1 MGTARNIWIATATT
15 PKPLWAIAIG
25 VLAFLFAKIYV
36 FDLMP
41 AAFPGAREVGRL
53 FQNLGEATLAALIFF
68 VFSYQLPY
76 VVEQQ
81 RVGRVVIQLINNVV
95 DLVIQPLQRIYVHIE
110 GEERPLSLPLV
121 TETLVTTVF
130 EKVEATT
137 VKDWLRSLM
146 ESDQKCRQNIE
157 QLWRYSRF
165 INSEIFGWLSQLE
178 LSEYAEV
185 LPTFSRVLPHGR
197 HPTLAPMAIP
207 YFWNFEVAMKL
218 SRASQALQARYAIPT
233 T

>member
-1 MGTARNIWIATATT
+1 MGTAKNIWIATTTT
-15 PKPLWAIAIG
+15 PKTLWAIAIG

-36 FDLMP
+36 FDVMP
-41 AAFPGAREVGRL
+41 AAFPGAREIGRL

-81 RVGRVVIQLINNVV
+81 RVGRIIIQLINNVV
-95 DLVIQPLQRIYVHIE
+95 DLVIQPLQRVYIHVE
-110 GEERPLSLPLV
+110 GEERPLNLPLV
-121 TETLVTTVF
+121 TETLVTAVF
-130 EKVEATT
+130 EKVEATS

-165 INSEIFGWLSQLE
+165 IDSEIFGLLSQLE
-178 LSEYAEV
+178 LSEYSEV
-185 LPTFSRVLPHGR
+185 LPTFRRVLPHGR
-197 HPTLAPMAIP
+197 LPTLTPLATP

-218 SRASQALQARYAIPT
+218 SSASLTLKSRYTIPT